1 MIKVHLTRKNNPIS
15 WILCVGMA
23 SRYSHCEIEI
33 NGTCYGS
40 VPMKGVY
47 KHPVEDLMGQY
58 DVIET
63 WQIQLSHQN
72 DESQIE
78 DQLIQWLESQIGA
91 GYDYLP
97 ALALGFLRRN
107 WQQDQRKWFCSEL
120 VDAACK
126 EVDLPL
132 TNQHFLPSRVTPN
145 DLRSSIRLDL
155 KSLIK
160 HKK

>member
-1 MIKVHLTRKNNPIS
+1 MIKVHLTRKNNPVS

-33 NGTCYGS
+33 DGTCYGS
-40 VPMKGVY
+40 VPLKGVY
-47 KHPVEDLMGQY
+47 KHSVEDLISHY
-58 DVIET
+58 DVIES
-63 WQIQLSHQN
+63 WEIKLSD
-72 DESQIE
+72 DEKKFK
-78 DQLIQWLESQIGA
+78 DKLIHWLEAQIGA

-107 WQQDQRKWFCSEL
+107 WQEDQRKWFCSEL

-126 EVDLPL
+126 AADLPL
-132 TNQHFLPSRVTPN
+132 TNQYFLPYRVTPN

-160 HKK
+160 NKG